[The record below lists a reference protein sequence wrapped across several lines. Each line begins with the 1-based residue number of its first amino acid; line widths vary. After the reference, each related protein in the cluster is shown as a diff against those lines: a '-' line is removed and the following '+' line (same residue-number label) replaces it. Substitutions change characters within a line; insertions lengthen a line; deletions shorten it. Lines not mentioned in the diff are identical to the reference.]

1 MAKRL
6 SKRAR
11 ASIRQGR
18 KTFAGAKGAKACKIA
33 REGRA
38 HGKKLTPKAQRFI
51 GARCGEF
58 KKRTGK
64 K

>member
-6 SKRAR
+6 SKRASATR
-11 ASIRQGR
+11 RRSR

-38 HGKKLTPKAQRFI
+38 QGKPLTGPQKRMF
-51 GARCGEF
+51 GARCGEY
-58 KKRTGK
+58 KKQKGK
-64 K
+64 R

>member
-6 SKRAR
+6 SKRASATR
-11 ASIRQGR
+11 RRSR

-33 REGRA
+33 REGMIG
-38 HGKKLTPKAQRFI
+38 GKALTGLQKRMF

-64 K
+64 R

>member
-11 ASIRQGR
+11 TSIRQSR
-18 KTFAGAKGAKACKIA
+18 KSFAGIKGAKACKIA
-33 REGRA
+33 REGMIGGRA
-38 HGKKLTPKAQRFI
+38 LTGPQKGLF

-64 K
+64 Q